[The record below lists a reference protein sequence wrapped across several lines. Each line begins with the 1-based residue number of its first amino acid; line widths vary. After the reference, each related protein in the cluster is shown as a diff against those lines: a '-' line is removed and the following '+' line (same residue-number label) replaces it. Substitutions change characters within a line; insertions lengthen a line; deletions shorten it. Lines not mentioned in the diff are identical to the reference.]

1 MTDQKPRTGI
11 GIIADRTLVR
21 QRLRQ
26 TLEGKGFTV
35 VANIPPEGCSASL
48 LESPLVRAW
57 LVDLENEDAHDE
69 LYEQLV
75 DIPRVPV
82 FYDIGLPLPPSKNQ
96 GAEALEEN
104 KRRWERRL
112 THKLNAY
119 RDPEPVVEEVSDKRV
134 VSWPIK
140 PAQKRNTSRS
150 GKPAEIVWVLGA
162 SLGGPN
168 AVKQFLDDLPENF
181 PVAFV
186 YAQHIDREFASTL
199 ASTIARHSY
208 FNIVSA
214 SPGLV
219 LEEGDILL
227 TPVEHKIDFDEQRRL
242 HFIDQGWS
250 GAYSPNI
257 DEVMETVLR
266 SWPKTCGTII
276 FSGMGK
282 DGSHEARYY
291 RQHNRPVW
299 VQTPDSCAS
308 SLMPE
313 SIIEAGLDDWQGTP
327 EQLAVRLIKTIA
339 VQADNQTTTDREQG
353 QKQIQSASVIG
364 D

>member
-1 MTDQKPRTGI
+1 MTDQKLRTGI

-82 FYDIGLPLPPSKNQ
+82 FYDIGLPLPPSKHQ
-96 GAEALEEN
+96 SADATEEN

-112 THKLNAY
+112 IHKLNAF
-119 RDPEPVVEEVSDKRV
+119 RDPEPVAEEVSDKRV
-134 VSWPIK
+134 VSWPLK
-140 PAQKRNTSRS
+140 PAQKKNKTRS

-208 FNIVSA
+208 FNVVAA

-242 HFIDQGWS
+242 HFVDQGWT

-266 SWPKTCGTII
+266 AWPKSCGTII

-282 DGSHEARYY
+282 DGSQEARYY
-291 RQHNRPVW
+291 RQHSRPVW
-299 VQTPDSCAS
+299 VQTPESCAS

-313 SIIEAGLDDWQGTP
+313 SIIEAGFDDWQGTP
-327 EQLAVRLIKTIA
+327 EELAAQLIKTINPHP
-339 VQADNQTTTDREQG
+339 VSCEDTSPDRG
-353 QKQIQSASVIG
+353 RLGGGMYAG